1 MNVAINIHSQSGH
14 SIQVARA
21 LSSKFTDNKHEV
33 DLSLLRTSGALKPHS
48 MNFEL
53 KRMPSVDGFDLV
65 IVGGPVWAFSL
76 SPVVR
81 KYLREMGNSK
91 GKKILCF
98 VTKGLPFTWTG
109 GSQALKVIERELEL
123 SGAIVLPSQIIWAK
137 QVVNAALLEK
147 FVERVYRICTE

>member
-1 MNVAINIHSQSGH
+1 MNIAINVHSQSGH
-14 SIQVARA
+14 SIKVARA

-33 DLSLLRTSGALKPHS
+33 DLSLLRTSGTLKPRS

-53 KRMPSVDGFDLV
+53 IKTPSVDGFDLV

-81 KYLREMGNSK
+81 KYLREMGNIK

-109 GSQALKVIERELEL
+109 GSQALTVIKHELTL
-123 SGAIVLPSQIIWAK
+123 SGAIVLPSQIIWEK
-137 QVVNAALLEK
+137 QIANAAQLEEV
-147 FVERVYRICTE
+147 VERVFRVCTE